1 MHKCNED
8 DSFSYK
14 DNIVHSTGHRAAK
27 RVIEPTCKEEGRTEI
42 YCKVCGDVSSTFD
55 FTPKKGHTWDNGVV
69 TTEPTAEK
77 EGVKTYTCTVCN
89 ETKTETIPR
98 LNGSGK

>member
-1 MHKCNED
+1 M
-8 DSFSYK
+8 
-14 DNIVHSTGHRAAK
+14 
-27 RVIEPTCKEEGRTEI
+27 
-42 YCKVCGDVSSTFD
+42 SSTFD
-55 FTPKKGHTWDNGVV
+55 FTPKKDHTWDNGVV

-77 EGVKTYTCTVCN
+77 EGVKTYTCKVCN

>member
-14 DNIVHSTGHRAAK
+14 DNIVHSTGHHAAM

-42 YCKVCGDVSSTFD
+42 YCTVCNEVSAVLST
-55 FTPKKGHTWDNGVV
+55 TPKKDHTWDNGVV

-77 EGVKTYTCTVCN
+77 DGVKTYTCTVCN

>member
-1 MHKCNED
+1 M
-8 DSFSYK
+8 
-14 DNIVHSTGHRAAK
+14 

-42 YCKVCGDVSSTFD
+42 YCTVCNEVSAVLST
-55 FTPKKGHTWDNGVV
+55 TPKKDHTWDNGVV

-77 EGVKTYTCTVCN
+77 DGVKTYTCTVCN

>member
-1 MHKCNED
+1 M
-8 DSFSYK
+8 
-14 DNIVHSTGHRAAK
+14 

-42 YCKVCGDVSSTFD
+42 YCTVCGEVSSIIDT
-55 FTPKKGHTWDNGVV
+55 TPKTNNQTWDNGVV

-77 EGVKTYTCTVCN
+77 DSVRTYTCTVCN